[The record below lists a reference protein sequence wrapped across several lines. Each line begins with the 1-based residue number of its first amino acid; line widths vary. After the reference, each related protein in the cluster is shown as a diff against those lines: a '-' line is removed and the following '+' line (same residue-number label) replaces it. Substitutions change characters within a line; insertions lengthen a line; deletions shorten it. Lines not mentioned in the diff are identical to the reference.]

1 MGIFQGL
8 FKNIAFRSVA
18 MVMFIVMVIVM
29 FIVMV
34 LVMVIVMGY
43 FRFFSQTGFFSRPVP
58 RVPYSIN

>member
-1 MGIFQGL
+1 
-8 FKNIAFRSVA
+8 